1 MRSYSLHLSGTEEA
15 VGSNEQ
21 HKNHYQVGSNR
32 VNTWSYKA
40 GEVVFVPG
48 SQVLYQADNDST
60 HDCSG
65 NRVNTAQDDGRE
77 GQQRSAAQRW
87 IHRKRTNGE
96 KHSSNCGHGGSN
108 PPGQCVDGANVDSHR
123 QRGLLVKRSSAH
135 RQSVPGTLEEIK
147 EDCGHNCNGLYN
159 GLTVCE

>member
-1 MRSYSLHLSGTEEA
+1 MWGCDSSRPWKMRSYSLHLSGTEEA

-48 SQVLYQADNDST
+48 SQILYQADNDPA

-77 GQQRSAAQRW
+77 RQERGATQGW
-87 IHRKRTNGE
+87 TNRKRTKG
-96 KHSSNCGHGGSN
+96 KQHSSNS
-108 PPGQCVDGANVDSHR
+108 
-123 QRGLLVKRSSAH
+123 GL
-135 RQSVPGTLEEIK
+135 G
-147 EDCGHNCNGLYN
+147 
-159 GLTVCE
+159 